1 MINFDKFRELCWEF
15 RFTLTTSNTNLC
27 FDFKSPR
34 MKDFRHYNS
43 ITQLDE
49 DYALITY
56 ERECYL
62 NQLMLGISI
71 QLSAVEADIKR
82 QLKIHVNR
90 NLPIPNELGV
100 DIKLKIV

>member
-1 MINFDKFRELCWEF
+1 MINFNKFIDLGWQF
-15 RFTLTTSNTNLC
+15 KMPFTTNNTNKC
-27 FDFKSPR
+27 FDFKSNR

-43 ITQLDE
+43 ILQSDDDNSLLE
-49 DYALITY
+49 Y
-56 ERECYL
+56 EKECYL
-62 NQLMLGISI
+62 NQLMFKVNS
-71 QLSAVEADIKR
+71 QLYAVEADIKR